1 MGGEQK
7 RSASGS
13 LGLHDEQ
20 NERPESADRKAAWQP
35 VKVRRVE
42 EPDGTSAGLVCV
54 TGGLHRAQDGAVGVV
69 LECEERAV
77 KDSEGNVASE
87 AFVRVAKNL
96 FWVLKLVGGGA
107 SVKGDLQ
114 HTTLMGTLYSEL
126 RSGAG
131 ESVADPDTPEKIGV
145 AIAAAGASAPD
156 VGADPM
162 EELTRGIAQPAR
174 KTPKKAKKRPR
185 GTVATLCVPKSAR
198 PDEPAMQRVMVYETP
213 NASLFIRSKD
223 LPWFLRYMYEETQGV
238 AIPEPAPA
246 DAGPADDSRP
256 WVSRWS
262 PDGAWHVRGTGG
274 GLEGRKWGSRVQD
287 LTEEKWAVG
296 APLAHVETPLQ
307 RASNLEK
314 KDVLLAYLEHVVA
327 EALKENQV

>member
-1 MGGEQK
+1 M
-7 RSASGS
+7 
-13 LGLHDEQ
+13 
-20 NERPESADRKAAWQP
+20 
-35 VKVRRVE
+35 
-42 EPDGTSAGLVCV
+42 
-54 TGGLHRAQDGAVGVV
+54 
-69 LECEERAV
+69 ECEEREVAV
-77 KDSEGNVASE
+77 GLGAAAPA
-87 AFVRVAKNL
+87 AFVPVGKNR
-96 FWVLKLVGGGA
+96 FWVLKVVGGSA
-107 SVKGDLQ
+107 AVKGDLQ

-174 KTPKKAKKRPR
+174 KTPKQAKKRPR

-246 DAGPADDSRP
+246 DAGPAEDSRP
-256 WVSRWS
+256 WVSRWC
-262 PDGAWHVRGTGG
+262 PTGAWHVQVTGG
-274 GLEGRKWGSRVQD
+274 GWRAGN
-287 LTEEKWAVG
+287 G
-296 APLAHVETPLQ
+296 ALGCRT
-307 RASNLEK
+307 
-314 KDVLLAYLEHVVA
+314 
-327 EALKENQV
+327 